1 MTDPVVSS
9 YPGYARRDP
18 VGDLVAWLTQVWDAD
33 VKRITHPTF
42 CAPVWPT
49 ADEMLARIAA
59 DRQILALHKPYQ
71 RIIGLGCEVCLGS
84 ANEGRDA
91 AFPGFP
97 CPTVR
102 LLAQP
107 YAEREGF
114 QDEWKVWA

>member
-1 MTDPVVSS
+1 MIPV
-9 YPGYARRDP
+9 D
-18 VGDLVAWLTQVWDAD
+18 DLAAWLTQIWDEQEELW
-33 VKRITHPTF
+33 RQGLRHPR
-42 CAPVWPT
+42 VIEQT
-49 ADEMLARIAA
+49 ASREALARIAA

-84 ANEGRDA
+84 ANKGKDA

-107 YAEREGF
+107 YADRPGF
-114 QDEWKVWA
+114 QEAWRVSE